1 MAGNSGYGNSVRRI
15 GLIGNPVGHSL
26 SPLLFREYFA
36 GQPDILSS
44 YSYELVERDSFD
56 EAYSAFM
63 KDYLAVNVT
72 APFKENAFRAA
83 SCADRSAE
91 VCLASNLLVKR
102 FDGDGVKVWAY
113 NTDFIAVREILE
125 EECSEYICTS
135 GNLNGRKALVV
146 GCGGAGKASAAA
158 AAAAGMDVC
167 ICNRT
172 AGKAAEFAV
181 HLNGCFG
188 NCTKAV
194 GQDKLASAVDEAEV
208 VIYTLPEAVGGLDGL
223 LDGKL
228 VIEASYKSP
237 SLSRVQCRRY
247 VSGLVWLRKQAV
259 ATYGII
265 PVV

>member
-1 MAGNSGYGNSVRRI
+1 MPDSRDNKTRRI
-15 GLIGNPVGHSL
+15 GLIGNPIGHSL
-26 SPLLFREYFA
+26 SPSLFREYFA

-63 KDYLAVNVT
+63 KDFLAVNVT
-72 APFKENAFRAA
+72 APFKEDAFRAA

-102 FDGDGVKVWAY
+102 SEGNGVKVWAY

-125 EECSEYICTS
+125 EECAEYICKT

-146 GCGGAGKASAAA
+146 GCGGAGKAAAAA
-158 AAAAGMDVC
+158 AAAAGMAVC

-172 AGKAAEFAV
+172 VGKAEKFSA
-181 HLNGCFG
+181 HLNACFG
-188 NCTKAV
+188 CCSEAV
-194 GQDKLASAVDEAEV
+194 GLENLASAVRNADA
-208 VIYTLPEAVGGLDGL
+208 VICSLPEAVAGLDRML
-223 LDGKL
+223 EDKL
-228 VIEASYKSP
+228 VIEASYRNP
-237 SLSRVQCRRY
+237 SLSDAICRHY
-247 VSGLVWLRKQAV
+247 VSGLVWLRRQAL

-265 PVV
+265 PIV